1 MNKDDFYLNH
11 ALGGFYS
18 GRTLIQASGKIGGHR
33 SVFVNIVG
41 NGKNALTYPTF
52 GGILVNP
59 FKGRA
64 KIYAG
69 DVFEFDPGLEGNN
82 GATVKILKYYEVAK
96 SAGSET
102 AKTQAEVTLRH
113 KKVVLIVDEAHLV
126 CANKRY
132 ETLQEIRFLLNN
144 NCDSDNNIAL
154 ILAGQNELWDL
165 LGVEKYRAITQR
177 INFVCKLHPL
187 TTDEVFDYI
196 SAHMRYSK
204 APDSIFTTESI
215 NLIAAHSKGIP
226 RVINTICKH
235 SLIYAASKNETLIND
250 EIVQAVIDNELPP
263 CAIC

>member
-102 AKTQAEVTLRH
+102 AKTILLKRDGYRHIPFVGDVIMVAPNTFEGTGTAVTITAVESTTDTTAGDVWKVTVSATLGNVAANTILVEAVEAGSEKKPVVTNPNTYADMDMDFFYEPKANPANDEDGASYLLTPALANEDTILNL
-113 KKVVLIVDEAHLV
+113 KKV
-126 CANKRY
+126 
-132 ETLQEIRFLLNN
+132 
-144 NCDSDNNIAL
+144 
-154 ILAGQNELWDL
+154 
-165 LGVEKYRAITQR
+165 
-177 INFVCKLHPL
+177 
-187 TTDEVFDYI
+187 
-196 SAHMRYSK
+196 
-204 APDSIFTTESI
+204 
-215 NLIAAHSKGIP
+215 
-226 RVINTICKH
+226 NT
-235 SLIYAASKNETLIND
+235 
-250 EIVQAVIDNELPP
+250 LPP
-263 CAIC
+263 ALLALNKSRIKGWFNL

>member
-96 SAGSET
+96 AAGSEN
-102 AKTQAEVTLRH
+102 AKTILLKRDGYRHIPFVGDVIMVAPNTFEGTGTAVTITAVESTTDTTAGDVWKVTVSATLGNVAANTILVEAVEAGSEKKPVVTNPNTYADMDMDFFYEPKANPANEEDGASYLLTPALANEDTILNL
-113 KKVVLIVDEAHLV
+113 KKV
-126 CANKRY
+126 
-132 ETLQEIRFLLNN
+132 
-144 NCDSDNNIAL
+144 
-154 ILAGQNELWDL
+154 
-165 LGVEKYRAITQR
+165 
-177 INFVCKLHPL
+177 
-187 TTDEVFDYI
+187 
-196 SAHMRYSK
+196 
-204 APDSIFTTESI
+204 
-215 NLIAAHSKGIP
+215 
-226 RVINTICKH
+226 NT
-235 SLIYAASKNETLIND
+235 
-250 EIVQAVIDNELPP
+250 LPP
-263 CAIC
+263 TLLALNKSRIKGWFNL

>member
-69 DVFEFDPGLEGNN
+69 DVFEFDPGLEGNS

-96 SAGSET
+96 TAGSDS
-102 AKTQAEVTLRH
+102 AKTILLKRDGYRHIPFVGDNLMVGQKTFTTKAKGVTVTAVTEEEQDGKDVWKLT
-113 KKVVLIVDEAHLV
+113 LS
-126 CANKRY
+126 
-132 ETLQEIRFLLNN
+132 ETLGTLTVGTVLVEASASGANVLPMVTNP
-144 NCDSDNNIAL
+144 NCFAPCDVDMPFFTQSGSDKYHAPRYFN
-154 ILAGQNELWDL
+154 DFCL
-165 LGVEKYRAITQR
+165 LG
-177 INFVCKLHPL
+177 
-187 TTDEVFDYI
+187 TDVVMWKSRMSPIPPALEAMNT
-196 SAHMRYSK
+196 SRY
-204 APDSIFTTESI
+204 AEWW
-215 NLIAAHSKGIP
+215 
-226 RVINTICKH
+226 
-235 SLIYAASKNETLIND
+235 YAEN
-250 EIVQAVIDNELPP
+250 
-263 CAIC
+263 